1 MKVSLTSELEANVEV
16 STIDEEAK
24 ELISV
29 LDTIE
34 DRTLEAMEEDSTN
47 EMDSVTVADEAI
59 DEDTLLEET
68 ANEVLAMIVDDG
80 TVSLEMVDDSEVRL
94 TRLVAN
100 VDETITEEL
109 SSADVDTD
117 EDSRV
122 SETDVDT
129 DDAGRT
135 VELSTT
141 VDDATDENS
150 LAVMLGTT
158 EDV

>member
-1 MKVSLTSELEANVEV
+1 VSEV
-16 STIDEEAK
+16 SKGDVVVWIV

-29 LDTIE
+29 L
-34 DRTLEAMEEDSTN
+34 EETTN
-47 EMDSVTVADEAI
+47 E
-59 DEDTLLEET
+59 LLG
-68 ANEVLAMIVDDG
+68 MIVDDS
-80 TVSLEMVDDSEVRL
+80 TVSLEMIDDSEVRL

-100 VDETITEEL
+100 VDETTTEEL
-109 SSADVDTD
+109 SSTDVDTD

-122 SETDVDT
+122 SKTDADT

-135 VELSTT
+135 VELRTK

-150 LAVMLGTT
+150 LAVVLGIT